1 MEASPVQ
8 FPPTWGLDLGWARA
22 CLCPW
27 DLALRRLHRSVG
39 SSGTPGS
46 GVRGGARVRQ
56 RDVCVQVP
64 LEPHP
69 RPQCHLLFSRH
80 SAPTVS
86 KNQPTFHSSVTSWG
100 VSGGTARGR
109 PGGHVAAVGVTFC
122 PNAEARGLLPC
133 ACPCTLPHT
142 WEAHLTLTLR
152 PQPDCFLLLDTR
164 VGKGLEGKGR
174 SPGGEGHLGKGYRG
188 HLVGVGRLGGGSRG
202 SPGRGSSGR
211 GRIAMELTPGE
222 RIGVRPREAGGDR
235 SPLFLKK

>member
-8 FPPTWGLDLGWARA
+8 FPLTWGLDLGWARA

-27 DLALRRLHRSVG
+27 DLALRRLRWPVG
-39 SSGTPGS
+39 SAGTRLQPQGWGYEEESTSGS
-46 GVRGGARVRQ
+46 GMC
-56 RDVCVQVP
+56 CVQVP

-86 KNQPTFHSSVTSWG
+86 KNKPTFRSSVTPWG

-122 PNAEARGLLPC
+122 PNAEARGLLLC

-142 WEAHLTLTLR
+142 WEARLTLTLR
-152 PQPDCFLLLDTR
+152 PQPDCFLLLGTS

-174 SPGGEGHLGKGYRG
+174 SPGGRVTWARAMGVTSWGWAAWGEGHGGHLGEA
-188 HLVGVGRLGGGSRG
+188 HLGGGG
-202 SPGRGSSGR
+202 SPWS
-211 GRIAMELTPGE
+211 
-222 RIGVRPREAGGDR
+222 
-235 SPLFLKK
+235 